1 MIALYSSNRIQC
13 FFTFQDTWIG
23 GDGMRS
29 SADYENGVLNIRL
42 SGELDHCAAA
52 FALQAIESAVEEYM
66 PRQCVLDFSELSF
79 MDSSGI
85 AVILKTERLMRH
97 ANGDISIRDA
107 NAQVR
112 RVLELA
118 GLNTL
123 LLHMKKECE
132 TI

>member
-1 MIALYSSNRIQC
+1 
-13 FFTFQDTWIG
+13 
-23 GDGMRS
+23 MRS
-29 SADYENGVLNIRL
+29 SADYCNGVLSILL

-52 FALQAIESAVEEYM
+52 FAMQAVESAVEEYM
-66 PRQCVLDFSELSF
+66 PRQCVLDFSELAF

-97 ANGDISIRDA
+97 VNGDVRIRDA

-118 GLNTL
+118 GLGAMLQT
-123 LLHMKKECE
+123 KKECE